1 VDHCSPLIFA
11 GVLWWLANVRDRNC
25 RVACGQLH
33 HQRLELADLLAD
45 IGAIYRS
52 AFVRLSASHRREPIA
67 GPALALG
74 AWPGQ
79 AGKSSAE
86 RRTGHKRRF

>member
-1 VDHCSPLIFA
+1 MRGL
-11 GVLWWLANVRDRNC
+11 
-25 RVACGQLH
+25 QLH

-52 AFVRLSASHRREPIA
+52 AFVRLSASHRCEPIA

-74 AWPGQ
+74 AWLGQ
-79 AGKSSAE
+79 AGKSGAE